1 MLGIFVLRILK
12 ERKNEPTEQILSLIY
27 KDKDKE
33 IRRG

>member
-12 ERKNEPTEQILSLIY
+12 KRKNEPTEQILSLIY